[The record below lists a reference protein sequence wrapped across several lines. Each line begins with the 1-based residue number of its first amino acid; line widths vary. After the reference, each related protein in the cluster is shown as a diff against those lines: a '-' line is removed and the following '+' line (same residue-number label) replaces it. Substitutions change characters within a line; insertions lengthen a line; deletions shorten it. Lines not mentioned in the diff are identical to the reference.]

1 MSTQSH
7 VRLQYFLCINPA
19 RLCVLCLAGEVIR
32 GSDSRDVGQRIISFF
47 KKLIEII
54 VFFFKTIIDPKASDD
69 FVQKQQRS
77 AARAASSSGTGGKAA
92 QKSIPRRPFGGPG
105 RIMGLGD
112 LRDASG
118 NCAAGA

>member
-1 MSTQSH
+1 M
-7 VRLQYFLCINPA
+7 
-19 RLCVLCLAGEVIR
+19 IR

-77 AARAASSSGTGGKAA
+77 AARAASSSGTGTGGKAA